1 VGAAYDAAIGR
12 LAVILGS
19 NALGPG
25 GSEIAA
31 AATEHGAAVVQRH
44 GDADEYVL
52 PHDIDHAANL
62 RPLLEQGC
70 DRVLAIASVGSLRTD
85 LAVGSLVCPDDF
97 IALQVGD
104 SIFDDTRAHTTPGF
118 AARWRDE
125 LLAVWSEVGEPPV
138 DGGVYWQTIGPR
150 FETPAEIRM
159 IAPHAHLVGM
169 TIASECVIAAELGL
183 EYAAVCMVDNLANGL
198 GEDQLSVVELE
209 ADRLVN
215 ATRLRDGLAAVLPR
229 LGVIGR

>member
-1 VGAAYDAAIGR
+1 MGR

-44 GDADEYVL
+44 GGPDEYVL
-52 PHDIDHAANL
+52 PHVIDHAANL
-62 RPLLEQGC
+62 RPLVEQGV

-85 LAVGSLVCPDDF
+85 LPVGTLVCPDDF
-97 IALQVGD
+97 IALQVGA
-104 SIFDDTRAHTTPGF
+104 SIFDDTRAHTAPGF
-118 AARWRDE
+118 PARWRGE
-125 LLAVWSEVGEPPV
+125 LLAAWGEGAEAPV

-159 IAPHAHLVGM
+159 IAPHADLVGM

-183 EYAAVCMVDNLANGL
+183 EYAAICVVDNLANGL
-198 GEDQLSVVELE
+198 AEGELSVEEME
-209 ADRLVN
+209 ADRLIH
-215 ATRLRDGLAAVLPR
+215 ASTLRDGLAGALPR